1 MRKTMIQGT
10 LVLSALAFASTSALA
25 NVYSYDDGGSHVTL
39 GPPRSFEQYGD
50 IDMLWG
56 NYFQT
61 QDATEEITSISF
73 ELGRLSENNQV
84 TVRIYQDSDND
95 FDPTNAT
102 NIYSTVIDNPMTGGG
117 ELNIVDIAN
126 LEVSGG
132 FFVTVSH
139 LAELVYDDEGQPGY
153 SSPAR
158 YDTDGRADR
167 SWFYYGS
174 YGDLPNAGYHTR
186 MDGPD
191 VPFGGAFAI
200 RANTVPVPSTMLI
213 SSAGLLMASRRRR

>member
-1 MRKTMIQGT
+1 MKETMIRST
-10 LVLSALAFASTSALA
+10 LVLSALAFASTSTLA

-50 IDMLWG
+50 IHMLWG
-56 NYFQT
+56 NYFTT
-61 QDATEEITSISF
+61 QDASEDIVNISF

-84 TVRIYQDSDND
+84 TVRIYQDIDND

-102 NIYSTVIDNPMTGGG
+102 NIYTEVIDNPMTGGG
-117 ELNIVDIAN
+117 VLNSVDISN
-126 LEVSGG
+126 LSVSGG

-139 LAELVYDDEGQPGY
+139 LAELVYDEEDEPGY

-158 YDTDGRADR
+158 YDTDARADR

-174 YGDLPNAGYHTR
+174 FGDLTDAGYHTR

-200 RANTVPVPSTMLI
+200 RATTVPVPSTVLI
-213 SSAGLLMASRRRR
+213 SSAAMLFSARRRR